1 MNFSEFLREQ
11 EEIELLDEALLE
23 EGVVGGTLRAM
34 GGFGGNLI
42 TQTARGARNIAGG
55 ALGTLGGVGKVGLGA
70 IQGVTGAGRRGASTI
85 GSGISDVA
93 SGVGTA
99 LKGAAQVA
107 GVASGI
113 TPTMRAAQAAT
124 ERSFFTPLSN
134 RRTGLQKA
142 MGLNSWDPEGDAK
155 KDRAERFKQLKDMY
169 RAAHKAGNFDLK
181 RKVRAEMEKVDLAAY
196 EKEVEKSRAARAER
210 ARKRWASFAD
220 RVEPVERPEDFLAR
234 LSAEN

>member
-1 MNFSEFLREQ
+1 MNFSEFLRE
-11 EEIELLDEALLE
+11 EEDIELLDLALIE

-70 IQGVTGAGRRGASTI
+70 IQGVTGAGRKGASTI
-85 GSGISDVA
+85 GSGVSDVA

-99 LKGAAQVA
+99 LKGTAQVA
-107 GVASGI
+107 GAVSFL
-113 TPTMRAAQAAT
+113 TPTMRAAQAAA

-142 MGLNSWDPEGDAK
+142 MGLNSWDPEGDAQ
-155 KDRAERFKQLKDMY
+155 KDRDERFKELKAMY
-169 RAAHKAGNFDLK
+169 RQAHKEGRYSAK
-181 RKVRAEMEKVDLAAY
+181 RRIKAEMEKVDEKAYEAMKAKSRVVRKELDRLKWDDIARRTGEPDDPDEFLDGLAA
-196 EKEVEKSRAARAER
+196 
-210 ARKRWASFAD
+210 
-220 RVEPVERPEDFLAR
+220 ED
-234 LSAEN
+234 